1 MAITEAYGKNDN
13 GVPGGA
19 NAGGRFERIRGGLWR
34 GQLRTIQTDSGS
46 DRSNSNP
53 NHTNYTVDT
62 YDTDGTNHA
71 TDGRTGSDQ
80 RK

>member
-1 MAITEAYGKNDN
+1 MAITEAYDKNDN

-19 NAGGRFERIRGGLWR
+19 NSGGRFECIGGGLWR
-34 GQLRTIQTDSGS
+34 RQLRTIQTVCGNH
-46 DRSNSNP
+46 RSNSNT
-53 NHTNYTVDT
+53 NHTNHTVDAC
-62 YDTDGTNHA
+62 DADDTNHA